1 MSQALSYVQ
10 HWNELSV
17 PALFHALECRT
28 QFPLQDRPL
37 NIEIM
42 DSLAARLS
50 VEKERF
56 LLLVLSLSKST
67 NAEDWQELCWMRG
80 LLMSAVRTYPW
91 SSKEQDEEQ
100 GMALARRFAR
110 MEREFLP
117 RCYAAETLQEGALFV
132 LPPLHRFGWYCARA
146 FDVLEQGSPVEY
158 IRLLRAGLDACEGM
172 TDMVE
177 FLASRTQEVQQLIT
191 PPELNALA
199 DQVRVI
205 LARFTPNDPAVAA
218 LKQSEAYQK
227 VAHLIE
233 GNATPVWGGLLQ

>member
-1 MSQALSYVQ
+1 
-10 HWNELSV
+10 
-17 PALFHALECRT
+17 
-28 QFPLQDRPL
+28 
-37 NIEIM
+37 
-42 DSLAARLS
+42 
-50 VEKERF
+50 
-56 LLLVLSLSKST
+56 
-67 NAEDWQELCWMRG
+67 
-80 LLMSAVRTYPW
+80 
-91 SSKEQDEEQ
+91 
-100 GMALARRFAR
+100 

-146 FDVLEQGSPVEY
+146 FDALEQGSPVEY

-205 LARFTPNDPAVAA
+205 LARFTPNDPAVVA